1 MPGHPSQSSSGAW
14 QIRAIE
20 RGRSCKSFACSAAA
34 RLLLCL
40 GSAACSQHTGGPSS
54 IAIEAAP
61 AVSGAALAQART
73 FYDARCAECH
83 GAQGGGDGEKS
94 ASLRPLPQRLSDRM
108 WQANVS
114 NARIARVL
122 VQGGPAAGKSPTMP
136 AFRELAAQPE
146 LRAALVAL
154 IRSFATP

>member
-1 MPGHPSQSSSGAW
+1 M
-14 QIRAIE
+14 E
-20 RGRSCKSFACSAAA
+20 RGSICKSLAFSAAA
-34 RLLLCL
+34 GWLLCL
-40 GSAACSQHTGGPSS
+40 DGAACSQGTGGPSRV
-54 IAIEAAP
+54 ATEAAP
-61 AVSGAALAQART
+61 AVSAAALAQART

-136 AFRELAAQPE
+136 AFAELAAQPE

-154 IRSFATP
+154 IRSFKTP